1 MPRNKPDASSQSKE
15 DKYSLLALDQHLCFA
30 LYMASNK
37 LTRFYN
43 LILEPLDLTFPQY
56 LVMILLWEKTPQ
68 SVGECA
74 KALDL
79 KSSTI
84 TPLIKRLE
92 TRGLIDRAREAMDER
107 RVLVNVTQRGLAL
120 REKAVGIRKEVVRK
134 LNISDEEAHRVR
146 MTLKGLFNG
155 I

>member
-1 MPRNKPDASSQSKE
+1 
-15 DKYSLLALDQHLCFA
+15 
-30 LYMASNK
+30 
-37 LTRFYN
+37 
-43 LILEPLDLTFPQY
+43 
-56 LVMILLWEKTPQ
+56 MILLWEKTPQ

-107 RVLVNVTQRGLAL
+107 RVLVNVTQKGLAL